1 MVRGRNVSQRPSRH
15 ERWWGG
21 AGRLF
26 SASAFSSPTTAQGFR
41 FSGNVRGMRYW
52 AFLEVTPIPHIQ
64 STEGEMQ
71 AGHPAVVNRNTCWCR
86 DHYFGPKV
94 WPLLFSCPP
103 AVYAQ
108 VLTLML
114 ESVGLWRI
122 GCVRFHCTSL
132 RTEMVHVCL
141 WQVSLQ
147 NNGACVVLNGL
158 S

>member
-15 ERWWGG
+15 ERWWEG
-21 AGRLF
+21 AGCLF

-52 AFLEVTPIPHIQ
+52 AFWEVTPIPHIQ

-86 DHYFGPKV
+86 DHYLDPKFD
-94 WPLLFSCPP
+94 LYSSP
-103 AVYAQ
+103 ALQ
-108 VLTLML
+108 LSIRKVLTLML